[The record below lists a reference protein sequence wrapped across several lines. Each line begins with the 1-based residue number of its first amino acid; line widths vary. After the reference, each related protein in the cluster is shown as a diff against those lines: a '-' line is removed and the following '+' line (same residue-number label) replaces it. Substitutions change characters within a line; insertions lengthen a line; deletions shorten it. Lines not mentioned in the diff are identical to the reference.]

1 MHTGIISFCD
11 RVRYNIKSSETKD
24 SILNDI
30 ERRYNIRILQRHWF
44 RLDET
49 TSGQLH
55 KSPHWACL
63 RSNGNPYYMYLTK
76 FDDVNIIFFVDKKVQ
91 PGYEKPR
98 IILGR
103 GMFADDLFNDT
114 ILDGEMVRRTT
125 ATTTTTTD
133 LPDSFVGESGWIFLI
148 NDVIA
153 YCGKSLTN
161 VPLPKRIE
169 CAYDMFHNKYKPDPL
184 FDVCTFSIKKYT
196 APTKDA
202 IDGLIELSKTLPYT
216 NRGVYLWSH
225 NSRIKPKLYNF
236 DDGLIKS
243 VHRKVKDCPDFRDR
257 NDTVPEIQVQ
267 AQIQNKPE
275 ETNTT
280 TNLATVIPNTLHITD
295 SDTRISTKEEMM
307 ENEKILWLRKTENP
321 DIYDIYTTQQCS
333 EKLGIAYVQTLTM
346 SKRLRAVF
354 KDQTVAISIPY
365 VCSYSSQFE
374 KWTPLRPATDF
385 SVSSASPSAFN
396 PTY

>member
-1 MHTGIISFCD
+1 MMHTGIISFCD

-24 SILNDI
+24 SILNI
-30 ERRYNIRILQRHWF
+30 VERQYNIRILQRHWF

-49 TSGQLH
+49 TSIQLH

-63 RSNGNPYYMYLTK
+63 RSNGNPYYMFLTK
-76 FDDVNIIFFVDKKVQ
+76 FDDVNIVFFIDKKVQ

-103 GMFADDLFNDT
+103 GLFADELFNDT

-125 ATTTTTTD
+125 TE
-133 LPDSFVGESGWIFLI
+133 LPDSLTGEPGWIFLV

-153 YCGKSLTN
+153 YCGKSLTD

-169 CAYDMFHNKYKPDPL
+169 NAYDLFHNKYKPDPF

-202 IDGLIELSKTLPYT
+202 VDGLIELSKTLPYT
-216 NRGVYLWSH
+216 NRGIYLWSH

-257 NDTVPEIQVQ
+257 NDI
-267 AQIQNKPE
+267 KPE
-275 ETNTT
+275 APTPAPPLPQSETLTLTPTPTPIPPQSEKTT
-280 TNLATVIPNTLHITD
+280 PMIIPVA
-295 SDTRISTKEEMM
+295 TKEELT
-307 ENEKILWLRKTENP
+307 EKEKILWLRKTENP

-333 EKLGIAYVQTLTM
+333 EKLGIAYVQTLLM

-365 VCSYSSQFE
+365 VCSFSVQFE
-374 KWTPLRPATDF
+374 KWTPLRPANT
-385 SVSSASPSAFN
+385 SISTA
-396 PTY
+396 